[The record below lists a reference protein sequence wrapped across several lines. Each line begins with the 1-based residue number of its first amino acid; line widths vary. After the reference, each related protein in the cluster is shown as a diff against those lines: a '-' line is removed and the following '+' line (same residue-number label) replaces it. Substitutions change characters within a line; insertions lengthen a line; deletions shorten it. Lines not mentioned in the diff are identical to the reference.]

1 MLAILATTAP
11 IFILIAIGFLAVKSR
26 LMPSEAIPGLGRYV
40 LYFAMPALIFSTLNR
55 MEFGEVFDPS
65 YLLVYGIGSLI
76 TFVFGLTVSKAMR
89 KDSIAGSG
97 IKAIG
102 MSMSNSAFF
111 GFPVLLLIF
120 DNPPANA
127 FAMCLMIENL
137 LILPLAL
144 VTIEYGIGRE
154 NGTNLFDTWKA
165 VLVRILRNPLIIAIA
180 AGVTTSAIGFELPGF
195 IDQSLDMLARTSAT
209 LALFVVGGSLVS
221 STMKGN
227 VGEIGTVVAS
237 KLILHP
243 MAVAF
248 MIWLLPDF
256 DPQLQAAAII
266 MASMPML
273 SIYPIFGSPYGYRNL
288 CSSILLTTT
297 LLSFVTITITLGIVL

>member
-11 IFILIAIGFLAVKSR
+11 IFILIALGYLAVKSR
-26 LMPSEAIPGLGRYV
+26 LMPADALPGLGRFV
-40 LYFAMPALIFSTLNR
+40 LYFAMPALIFNTLTR
-55 MEFGEVFDPS
+55 MEFSAVFDPS
-65 YLLVYGIGSLI
+65 YLLAYGFGSLI
-76 TFVFGLTVSKAMR
+76 TFAFGLTFSKTVLQ
-89 KDSIAGSG
+89 DSLAGSG
-97 IKAIG
+97 VKAIG

-111 GFPVLLLIF
+111 GLPVLLLMF
-120 DNPPANA
+120 DNPPTNA

-154 NGTNLFDTWKA
+154 KDSHLFDAWKS
-165 VLVRILRNPLIIAIA
+165 VLARIVRNPLIIAIA
-180 AGVTTSAIGFELPGF
+180 AGVSTSAIGLPLPGF
-195 IDQSLDMLARTSAT
+195 IDQSLEMLARTSAA

-221 STMKGN
+221 TTLKGN
-227 VGEIGTVVAS
+227 VGEIGTVVAG
-237 KLILHP
+237 KLLLHP
-243 MAVAF
+243 LAVALL
-248 MIWLLPDF
+248 IWLLPDF

-266 MASMPML
+266 MASMPMF
-273 SIYPIFGSPYGYRNL
+273 SIYPIIGSPYGYRNL